1 MDPAFRQMAGGLA
14 HANAGAGGDGPATP
28 AVDPAAYMQAM
39 QGMMSN
45 PEFMHMAER
54 LGTQMMQARAAC
66 AGWRAGLRGAAGAA
80 SALALHTLAPR
91 IADASH
97 ARVSRSLAR
106 CACVGAQDPAVSGM
120 LSQMNNPAYSSM
132 MQSKMAELKNDPE
145 LASIMKEIESG
156 GPQAMMKYW
165 NDPNVLAKLG
175 KAMGGDAGLAA
186 LGGGGALGALGA
198 PGGAGGA
205 DDDDAD
211 EDEDEEEEEGELTL
225 HSAASTGDH
234 EALAVLLAA
243 PGCEVNAKD
252 EEGRTALHFACGYG
266 EIACAEALLAAKANA
281 DATDKNSNTAL
292 HYAAGYGR
300 RDVVQLLVDA
310 GASVVLKNAD
320 GKSPID
326 VARLNNQAEVL
337 QALEKDVFL

>member
-1 MDPAFRQMAGGLA
+1 MDPAFRQMAGSLA
-14 HANAGAGGDGPATP
+14 HANAGAGGDAPATP

-39 QGMMSN
+39 QGMMAN

-54 LGTQMMQARAAC
+54 LGTQMMQAREARMRRHLTAAC
-66 AGWRAGLRGAAGAA
+66 YSHSLTRTFPLLSFRA
-80 SALALHTLAPR
+80 HQ
-91 IADASH
+91 
-97 ARVSRSLAR
+97 
-106 CACVGAQDPAVSGM
+106 QDPAVSGM
-120 LSQMNNPAYSSM
+120 LSQMNNPAYTSM
-132 MQSKMAELKNDPE
+132 IQSKMSELKNDPE
-145 LASIMKEIESG
+145 LASIMKEIETG

-165 NDPNVLAKLG
+165 NDPSVLAKLG
-175 KAMGGDAGLAA
+175 KAMGGDAGMAA
-186 LGGGGALGALGA
+186 LGAGGMGALGG
-198 PGGAGGA
+198 PGGAGGEE
-205 DDDDAD
+205 DD
-211 EDEDEEEEEGELTL
+211 EEEEEEEEEEGELTL
-225 HSAASTGDH
+225 HSAASQGDH

-266 EIACAEALLAAKANA
+266 EIACAEALLSAKADA